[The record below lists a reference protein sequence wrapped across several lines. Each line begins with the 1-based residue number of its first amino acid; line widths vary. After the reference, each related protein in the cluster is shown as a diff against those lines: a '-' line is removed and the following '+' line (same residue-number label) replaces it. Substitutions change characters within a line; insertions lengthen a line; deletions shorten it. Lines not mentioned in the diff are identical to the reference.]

1 LLLRYTGLEYRAGR
15 LEALMPN
22 LIKGRGVELMRIPR
36 SNYLSQPLN
45 DSPDARCSSVLT
57 QTHISLALRLLNEK
71 ENLQGGQELLASQQQ
86 AAHAPLHRWSDNE
99 LKELQSASLQEAA
112 LAERTWLKQQ
122 HAGVLGCSARPLE
135 IFLTAVDAVHRY
147 RYRYRYIDITY
158 SMRV

>member
-1 LLLRYTGLEYRAGR
+1 
-15 LEALMPN
+15 MPN

-45 DSPDARCSSVLT
+45 EDHSPDARCSSVLT
-57 QTHISLALRLLNEK
+57 QTHITLALRLLNEK
-71 ENLQGGQELLASQQQ
+71 ENLPGGQELLASQQQ

-122 HAGVLGCSARPLE
+122 HAGELLESCERPLE
-135 IFLTAVDAVHRY
+135 IFLTAVDAVYRYTY
-147 RYRYRYIDITY
+147 RYRYVDITY
-158 SMRV
+158 SLRV